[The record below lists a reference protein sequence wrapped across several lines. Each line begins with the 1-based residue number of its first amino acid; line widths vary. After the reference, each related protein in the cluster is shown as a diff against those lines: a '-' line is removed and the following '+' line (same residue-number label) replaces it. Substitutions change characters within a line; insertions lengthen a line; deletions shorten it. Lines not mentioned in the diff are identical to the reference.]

1 MEMYNGNGTNN
12 IIRVRMT
19 KEEVLGFVI
28 QKYKNPNVNITKT
41 NRKLKCKKEMS

>member
-28 QKYKNPNVNITKT
+28 QKYKNPYTNLLKRKRGWRSNETK
-41 NRKLKCKKEMS
+41 